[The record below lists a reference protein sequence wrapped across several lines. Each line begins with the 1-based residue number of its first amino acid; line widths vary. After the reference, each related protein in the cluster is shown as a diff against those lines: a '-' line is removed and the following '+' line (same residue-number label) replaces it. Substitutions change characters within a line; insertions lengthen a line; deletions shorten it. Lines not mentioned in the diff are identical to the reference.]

1 MNIRPIRTAADH
13 AAALKEIERLWNTAT
28 PGTEAGDKFEVL
40 ATLVDIYERE
50 HFEIPAPD
58 PIEAIRFRMEQEGL
72 TNKDLIPIFKT
83 RARVSEVMRK
93 RRRLN
98 LAMIRKLHKQL
109 NIPFECLVQEYKLRT
124 AGGRARQRG
133 TSAGLSS
140 SARVAR
146 TTSPPR
152 TSR

>member
-13 AAALKEIERLWNTAT
+13 AAALKEIERLWDIAT

-40 ATLVDIYERE
+40 TTLVESYERE

-58 PIEAIRFRMEQEGL
+58 PIEAIRFRMEQEGF

-83 RARVSEVMRK
+83 RARVSEVMSK

-98 LAMIRKLHKQL
+98 LTMIRKLHKQL
-109 NIPFECLVQEYKLRT
+109 NIPFECLVQEYKLRG
-124 AGGRARQRG
+124 AGGRSRQRG
-133 TSAGLSS
+133 ISTRPETSSRT
-140 SARVAR
+140 ARK
-146 TTSPPR
+146 T
-152 TSR
+152 

>member
-1 MNIRPIRTAADH
+1 MNIRPIRTTADH
-13 AAALKEIERLWNTAT
+13 AAALEEIERLWDVAT

-83 RARVSEVMRK
+83 RARVSEVMSK

-98 LAMIRKLHKQL
+98 LAMIRKLHRQF
-109 NIPFECLVQEYKLRT
+109 NIPFECLVQEYKLRA
-124 AGGRARQRG
+124 AGGRSRRRG
-133 TSAGLSS
+133 ISTGPASSAGRLG
-140 SARVAR
+140 
-146 TTSPPR
+146 
-152 TSR
+152 